1 MTVLVTGGAGF
12 IGSQMVYALIEAG
25 ERVVVLDNLSTGHRW
40 AVAAGVPLAVGAP
53 IKRSCQ
59 SSSANTMSMPSFTLP
74 PR

>member
-25 ERVVVLDNLSTGHRW
+25 ERVVVLYNLSTGHRW
-40 AVAAGVPLAVGAP
+40 AVAAGVPLAVGESGDQA
-53 IKRSCQ
+53 
-59 SSSANTMSMPSFTLP
+59 TMSRPSFTLP